1 MTKNI
6 LNQFKLLIFLMLD
19 IFCLIFIFSGC
30 TNTSKIDPEIEKI
43 QLEINFDR
51 FDLKFASIH
60 DNEFSNF
67 KKKYNYLFP
76 SKFPDSVWL
85 NRKNDTIQSMLQNEV
100 NKVFP
105 NLDKFEK
112 EAESIYKHLIY
123 NFPSIKIPKFL
134 TLINNVDYQSKLIFA
149 DSIILI
155 SLDTFLGSTNKIY
168 DGIPDYIKN
177 DMDKSRFGSILVDKI
192 ASSIVHPPKNRFFLD
207 RIIYKGKILLL
218 KDFIIPLSNDG
229 VKIGYSEK
237 QLNWAMDN
245 EEYIWKYF
253 IRNELLFKTDDNLID
268 RFISPA
274 PFSKFYLE
282 IDNESPGKI
291 GQWIGWQILRSFRKK
306 NPSLSI
312 TEILKLSSEEL
323 FKEANYKP

>member
-30 TNTSKIDPEIEKI
+30 TNISKIDPEIEKI

-60 DNEFSNF
+60 KNEFSNF

-100 NKVFP
+100 NKIFP
-105 NLDKFEK
+105 NLDKLEK
-112 EAESIYKHLIY
+112 ETESIYKHLIY

-134 TLINNVDYQSKLIFA
+134 TLINNVDYQSKIIFA

-168 DGIPDYIKN
+168 DGIPGYIKN
-177 DMDKSRFGSILVDKI
+177 DMDKST
-192 ASSIVHPPKNRFFLD
+192 
-207 RIIYKGKILLL
+207 
-218 KDFIIPLSNDG
+218 
-229 VKIGYSEK
+229 
-237 QLNWAMDN
+237 
-245 EEYIWKYF
+245 
-253 IRNELLFKTDDNLID
+253 IR
-268 RFISPA
+268 
-274 PFSKFYLE
+274 
-282 IDNESPGKI
+282 
-291 GQWIGWQILRSFRKK
+291 
-306 NPSLSI
+306 
-312 TEILKLSSEEL
+312 
-323 FKEANYKP
+323 